1 MISRQLQI
9 ALALLLV
16 AALGL
21 GFYALR
27 LKRNAEQLQ
36 QSDTRPITAPVSG
49 PSEAVTLFV
58 AYDDAGVLRKQ
69 TVNMALPAE
78 PGERA
83 QHVLR
88 ALLAIYLQ
96 KPSPHPLGDGADV
109 KNVYLMEDNTAV
121 IDMNLAFADAHR
133 SGVLEEQLTV
143 ISMVETLAAAL
154 PKTTRVK
161 FLVNGRE
168 RDTLAGHSDLST
180 FYDVAQVKQLAQEMQ

>member
-9 ALALLLV
+9 ALVLLL
-16 AALGL
+16 ALAMGL
-21 GFYALR
+21 GFYTLH

-36 QSDTRPITAPVSG
+36 QSDTRPITAPVNG
-49 PSEAVTLFV
+49 PTESVTLLV
-58 AYDDAGVLRKQ
+58 ANDNDGVIRKQ
-69 TVNMALPAE
+69 QATMALPAE

-109 KNVYLMEDNTAV
+109 KNVYLMDGNTVV
-121 IDMNLAFADAHR
+121 IDTNLAFADAHR
-133 SGVLEEQLTV
+133 SGVLEEQLTI
-143 ISMVETLAAAL
+143 ISMVETLSATL
-154 PKTTRVK
+154 PKITRVK

-168 RDTLAGHSDLST
+168 RDTLAGHSDLKI
-180 FYDVAQVKQLAQEMQ
+180 FYDVPTVNQIAREMQ